1 MLSCLVLWQGRAD
14 SLSLTMERQQFERKL
29 REQKAQV
36 QKSPHTVPSVPST
49 ISKRAALFPFEVGQL
64 ITGRSIKTL
73 FSSPDPI

>member
-36 QKSPHTVPSVPST
+36 QKSPPHCSLCSLNNKQAGCAVSV
-49 ISKRAALFPFEVGQL
+49 
-64 ITGRSIKTL
+64 
-73 FSSPDPI
+73 